1 MPAIMAE
8 VTAHAILIKTILNE
22 IRAAAMRAGFNISV
36 IQKFDGSSGI
46 VMVEKAVNL
55 L

>member
-1 MPAIMAE
+1 MELSSRMYAWMPGIARKVAD
-8 VTAHAILIKTILNE
+8 
-22 IRAAAMRAGFNISV
+22 F
-36 IQKFDGSSGI
+36 GSSGI

>member
-1 MPAIMAE
+1 MADKKEKPAEYMSYPE
-8 VTAHAILIKTILNE
+8 YLVNIK
-22 IRAAAMRAGFNISV
+22 
-36 IQKFDGSSGI
+36 GSSGI